1 MKKDELL
8 LRIRERQK
16 LTTGEQ
22 LRLVVLLSVPAI
34 LAQVSTILMFYIDD
48 AMVGSLGALA
58 SASVGLVATTTWL
71 FWSII
76 SCVASRQH

>member
-48 AMVGSLGALA
+48 AMVGS
-58 SASVGLVATTTWL
+58 
-71 FWSII
+71 
-76 SCVASRQH
+76 